1 MFQEEKRKTNY
12 GAICLVCFFCCVFV
26 FQVMKLG
33 TTQPSKTSSI
43 AVIDSPISSDK
54 LFDRREYWRERPPST
69 YCLKISSFTKLATS
83 PNTQKYES
91 RPFASGGYNW
101 TLIVYPKGN
110 KNEDGDGQVS
120 LYVQIDNSTLL
131 NSPKEVYAEVKFFI
145 YNRKED
151 KYLTYQET
159 DAKRFFL
166 FKPNW
171 GQPRTK
177 SYDEIA
183 NPGNGYLFDNGQIL
197 FGVDVLVTETFNKW
211 EMFSFTENLN
221 NRFYK
226 WDITSF
232 SSLEK
237 QFYLSDEA
245 LKVYPN
251 GDGEGQ
257 GNSLSL
263 YIVAAGVE
271 SYDKIYLKAKLRIMN
286 QKDSN
291 HVEKQVE
298 SWSDRANSWGFQKFV
313 PFSDVKDTS
322 KGLLVNDTLKVEVEF
337 EYFSKTKYFPS

>member
-1 MFQEEKRKTNY
+1 
-12 GAICLVCFFCCVFV
+12 
-26 FQVMKLG
+26 MKLG

-83 PNTQKYES
+83 PNTQKYDS
-91 RPFASGGYNW
+91 LPFASDGYNW
-101 TLIVYPKGN
+101 TLTVYPKGN

-131 NSPKEVYAEVKFFI
+131 NSPKEVYPEVKFFI
-145 YNRKED
+145 YNQKED
-151 KYLTYQET
+151 VDMKRIKSKKT

-166 FKPNW
+166 FKPYW

-183 NPGNGYLFDNGQIL
+183 NPGNGYLFDKSQIL

-211 EMFSFTENLN
+211 EVFSFTENLH

-226 WDITSF
+226 WEITSF

-237 QFYLSDEA
+237 QFYLSDEFTIGGR
-245 LKVYPN
+245 N
-251 GDGEGQ
+251 
-257 GNSLSL
+257 
-263 YIVAAGVE
+263 
-271 SYDKIYLKAKLRIMN
+271 
-286 QKDSN
+286 
-291 HVEKQVE
+291 
-298 SWSDRANSWGFQKFV
+298 W
-313 PFSDVKDTS
+313 
-322 KGLLVNDTLKVEVEF
+322 
-337 EYFSKTKYFPS
+337 

>member
-1 MFQEEKRKTNY
+1 
-12 GAICLVCFFCCVFV
+12 
-26 FQVMKLG
+26 MKLG

-83 PNTQKYES
+83 PNTQKYDS
-91 RPFASGGYNW
+91 LPFASDGYNW
-101 TLIVYPKGN
+101 TLTVYPKGN

-131 NSPKEVYAEVKFFI
+131 NSPKEVYPEVKRSWI
-145 YNRKED
+145 GNHGQESMDMKSWTENHGQEIMDRKTEAR
-151 KYLTYQET
+151 KGNASWFPSLTKSLWSNLRESVDMKRIKSKSKDMKNLIDHEQEIMDMKSWTENHGHKMMDRKSWTGKLKQGKMIELLMVAQTETYVWSTET

-166 FKPNW
+166 FKPYW

-183 NPGNGYLFDNGQIL
+183 NPGNGYLFDKSQIL

-211 EMFSFTENLN
+211 EVFSFTENLH

-226 WDITSF
+226 WEITSF

-237 QFYLSDEA
+237 QFYLSDEFTIGGR
-245 LKVYPN
+245 N
-251 GDGEGQ
+251 
-257 GNSLSL
+257 
-263 YIVAAGVE
+263 
-271 SYDKIYLKAKLRIMN
+271 
-286 QKDSN
+286 
-291 HVEKQVE
+291 
-298 SWSDRANSWGFQKFV
+298 W
-313 PFSDVKDTS
+313 
-322 KGLLVNDTLKVEVEF
+322 
-337 EYFSKTKYFPS
+337 

>member
-1 MFQEEKRKTNY
+1 MNNLLNIFQEEKRKANY
-12 GAICLVCFFCCVFV
+12 GAIWLLCFFCCIFV

-83 PNTQKYES
+83 PNTQKYDS
-91 RPFASGGYNW
+91 LPFASDGYNW
-101 TLIVYPKGN
+101 TLTVYPKGN

-131 NSPKEVYAEVKFFI
+131 NSPKEVYPEVKRSWI
-145 YNRKED
+145 GNHGQESMDMKSWTENHGQEIMDRKTEARKENHGHKMMD
-151 KYLTYQET
+151 RKSWTGKLKQGKMIELLMVAQTETYVWSTET

-166 FKPNW
+166 FKPYW

-183 NPGNGYLFDNGQIL
+183 NPGNGYLFDKSQIL

-211 EMFSFTENLN
+211 EVFSFTENLH

-226 WDITSF
+226 WEITSF

-237 QFYLSDEA
+237 QFYLSDEFTIGGR
-245 LKVYPN
+245 N
-251 GDGEGQ
+251 
-257 GNSLSL
+257 
-263 YIVAAGVE
+263 
-271 SYDKIYLKAKLRIMN
+271 
-286 QKDSN
+286 
-291 HVEKQVE
+291 
-298 SWSDRANSWGFQKFV
+298 
-313 PFSDVKDTS
+313 
-322 KGLLVNDTLKVEVEF
+322 
-337 EYFSKTKYFPS
+337 